1 MTNSQILFLLGGVL
15 GVSNAS
21 LQVYSSCFVT
31 VHGKWK
37 TNNIFILI
45 EIDHDV
51 TGHTFI
57 SCGTFQSR
65 VVMQIQR
72 EIEVSHTCSIHG
84 LPC

>member
-37 TNNIFILI
+37 KRITYLY
-45 EIDHDV
+45 
-51 TGHTFI
+51 
-57 SCGTFQSR
+57 
-65 VVMQIQR
+65 
-72 EIEVSHTCSIHG
+72 
-84 LPC
+84 

>member
-57 SCGTFQSR
+57 SCGTFQPR

-72 EIEVSHTCSIHG
+72 EIEVPHTCSIHEWQS
-84 LPC
+84 